1 MNQVVPCTIK
11 FNNYLVIMEK
21 KTDIEKINSYEHLV
35 EKLKKWEVS
44 PQETWNL
51 IQKIKFKG
59 SPKTI
64 WKMSK
69 FHMYIRFRMA
79 DLVNSKEYNNIVKIS
94 MESKLM
100 GKAHM
105 NELFTNIQK
114 ILPKKVDTIRKLVKS
129 EQYKF
134 KFEYFNKNKKFD
146 ERSEV
151 KNLEKLIADKR
162 QEAYWDPELF
172 YKMEEI
178 VSKTADKKPFNF
190 SSLPGREMLKALR

>member
-1 MNQVVPCTIK
+1 
-11 FNNYLVIMEK
+11 
-21 KTDIEKINSYEHLV
+21 
-35 EKLKKWEVS
+35 
-44 PQETWNL
+44 
-51 IQKIKFKG
+51 
-59 SPKTI
+59 
-64 WKMSK
+64 MSK
-69 FHMYIRFRMA
+69 FHMYIRYRMA
-79 DLVNSKEYNNIVKIS
+79 DLVNSKEFKNIMQIS

-134 KFEYFNKNKKFD
+134 KFEHFNKNKKFD

-178 VSKTADKKPFNF
+178 VSKTVDKKPFNF